1 MIASPMCFFRD
12 LYSKLRAS
20 WCSIRDAKNTLVM
33 SKRSAE
39 KKSARRGN
47 QLVKQELVT
56 VSKKKSPYTQSISN
70 QQNVQSQNVY
80 CGSCSFNLYQAHGKF
95 SPRRMRVPLT
105 VGHTKT
111 SDYIFLS
118 TPLRS
123 QGDALWLARKTVEPC
138 LNPSIAP

>member
-56 VSKKKSPYTQSISN
+56 VSKKSHLIHN
-70 QQNVQSQNVY
+70 R
-80 CGSCSFNLYQAHGKF
+80 YQINRTF
-95 SPRRMRVPLT
+95 S
-105 VGHTKT
+105 
-111 SDYIFLS
+111 
-118 TPLRS
+118 
-123 QGDALWLARKTVEPC
+123 RKTFTADPVRLTCTKLTGSLAHEG
-138 LNPSIAP
+138 